1 MSSTDL
7 QFMASALLLAE
18 RAAAQDEVPVGAV
31 LVENGVV
38 IGEGWNQPVRH
49 HDPTAHAEIL
59 ALRSG
64 AARLGNYRLEQ
75 CTLYATLEP
84 CAMCMGAILN
94 ARIKRLVFG
103 AQDPKAG
110 ACGSVLDLSRTPG
123 LNHRLDVFGGVLNE
137 EAAAVLKKFFAA
149 RR

>member
-1 MSSTDL
+1 
-7 QFMASALLLAE
+7 MAGALLLAE
-18 RAAAQDEVPVGAV
+18 RAAAQGEVPVGAV
-31 LVENGVV
+31 LVENGTV

-59 ALRSG
+59 AIRSG

-123 LNHRLDVFGGVLNE
+123 LIHRLDVFGGVLNE
-137 EAAAVLKKFFAA
+137 ESAAMLKKFFAA